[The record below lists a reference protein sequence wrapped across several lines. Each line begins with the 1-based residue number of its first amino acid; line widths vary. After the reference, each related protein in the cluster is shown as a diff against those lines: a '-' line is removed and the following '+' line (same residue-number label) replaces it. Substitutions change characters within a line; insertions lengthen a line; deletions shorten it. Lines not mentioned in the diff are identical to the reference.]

1 MLNKNA
7 CSNPYSVWPQKKVYL
22 FLLPKMYFI
31 LSLLPTPNYPLS
43 QLSISKLSKG
53 STFFF
58 GEKNEFYFHENKSNK
73 LNRIHIYPC
82 FTAKALAI

>member
-1 MLNKNA
+1 MLVVIPSAFGLKRR
-7 CSNPYSVWPQKKVYL
+7 YVF

-43 QLSISKLSKG
+43 QLSISKLGKG

-58 GEKNEFYFHENKSNK
+58 GEK
-73 LNRIHIYPC
+73 
-82 FTAKALAI
+82 

>member
-22 FLLPKMYFI
+22 FLLPKMCFI
-31 LSLLPTPNYPLS
+31 LSLLLTPNYPLS

-58 GEKNEFYFHENKSNK
+58 GEKNEFYFHENKSSK

>member
-1 MLNKNA
+1 MLVVIPTAFGLKRR
-7 CSNPYSVWPQKKVYL
+7 YVF

-58 GEKNEFYFHENKSNK
+58 GEKNEFYFHENKSSK

>member
-1 MLNKNA
+1 MLVVIPTAFGLKRR
-7 CSNPYSVWPQKKVYL
+7 YVF

-43 QLSISKLSKG
+43 QLSISKLGKG
-53 STFFF
+53 STFFLV
-58 GEKNEFYFHENKSNK
+58 KNEFYFHENKNSK
-73 LNRIHIYPC
+73 LNRIHMYPC